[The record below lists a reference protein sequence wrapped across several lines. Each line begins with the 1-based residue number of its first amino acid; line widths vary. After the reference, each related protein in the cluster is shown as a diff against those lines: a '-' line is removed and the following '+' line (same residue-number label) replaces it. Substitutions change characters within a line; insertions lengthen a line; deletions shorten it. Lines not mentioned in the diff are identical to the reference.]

1 MPVKTYLHIWDAFL
15 FEGSKVLFRYAIA
28 IFKYM
33 ETGLLKQGDYMSIY
47 NTLRDGLEYLTDTQ
61 TLTQVK
67 ISYSLDFIK
76 RSQKVDKTLTVNWD
90 ISFIR
95 FFKVS

>member
-67 ISYSLDFIK
+67 IKMQFKFSK
-76 RSQKVDKTLTVNWD
+76 KVTKSQLGN
-90 ISFIR
+90 F
-95 FFKVS
+95 